1 MLGLILLRFFARP
14 VISGTRFPIY
24 QGIRETYDGPV
35 SMATDN
41 MMWNIRR
48 DGVTER
54 MVVSTDAAWDV
65 EAPGKKLAPDRTRKS
80 EYTQFILDGSFDMT
94 DVNKGWA
101 DEFIKD
107 NGLSPD
113 ILKADHKTGN

>member
-1 MLGLILLRFFARP
+1 MALKADVPICPAFRP
-14 VISGTRFPIY
+14 THV
-24 QGIRETYDGPV
+24 ETKQ
-35 SMATDN
+35 AAC
-41 MMWNIRR
+41 
-48 DGVTER
+48 R
-54 MVVSTDAAWDV
+54 MPPADAWDV
-65 EAPGKKLAPDRTRKS
+65 ETPGKKLAPDRTRKS
-80 EYTQFILDGSFDMT
+80 EYTKFILDGSFDMT